1 MSLGNSIFGV
11 PIGRP
16 TFESITAPI
25 AKKAQELRAHA
36 VQCEGR
42 ADTLAGQIERLQ
54 AEVQL
59 LDFERTKSHALAAQ
73 LEGLLTC

>member
-1 MSLGNSIFGV
+1 MSLGKSIFGV

-25 AKKAQELRAHA
+25 AVKAQELRAHA

-42 ADTLAGQIERLQ
+42 ADTLAQQVEQLQ
-54 AEVQL
+54 VEITAL
-59 LDFERTKSHALAAQ
+59 SLERTKSHALAAK
-73 LEGLLTC
+73 LEKLL